1 MIVMEKIKLEIF
13 VGLFM
18 IAGFLAFVYVSLQ
31 FGEFSIFS
39 MDKSYEI
46 RAEFTNISGLKVG
59 ATVEIAGVSVG
70 KVSAVSLGDKDR
82 AIVSMRIDKGVSITD
97 DAIASIR
104 TQGIIGD
111 KYVKI
116 TQGGS
121 EKYLKNGDT
130 LFDTESAVDI
140 EEMISK
146 YIFGKV

>member
-1 MIVMEKIKLEIF
+1 MKKINLEII
-13 VGLFM
+13 VGIF
-18 IAGFLAFVYVSLQ
+18 IVAGFLAFVYVSLQ
-31 FGEFSIFS
+31 FGEFSVFA
-39 MDKSYEI
+39 MNDTYTVK
-46 RAEFTNISGLKVG
+46 AEFTNVSGLKEG

-70 KVSAVSLGDKDR
+70 KVSAIQLADMDKAVVSL
-82 AIVSMRIDKGVSITD
+82 RIDKNTKITD

-116 TQGGS
+116 LQGGS
-121 EKYLKNGDT
+121 DNYLKEGDEII
-130 LFDTESAVDI
+130 DTESAVDL

>member
-1 MIVMEKIKLEIF
+1 MKKASLEIL

-18 IAGFLAFVYVSLQ
+18 VAGFLAFVYVSLQ

-39 MDKSYEI
+39 MDKNYEL
-46 RAEFTNISGLKVG
+46 RAEFTNVSGLKDG

-70 KVSAVSLGDKDR
+70 KVSSISLDKKDR
-82 AIVSMRIDKGVSITD
+82 AMVVMLIEKKVRITD

-116 TQGGS
+116 SQGGS
-121 EKYLKNGDT
+121 DKYLKNGGT
-130 LFDTESAVDI
+130 IFDTESAVDL
-140 EEMISK
+140 EELISK

>member
-1 MIVMEKIKLEIF
+1 MSLMKKASLEIV

-18 IAGFLAFVYVSLQ
+18 VAGFLAFVYVSLQ

-39 MDKSYEI
+39 LDKNYEI
-46 RAEFTNISGLKVG
+46 RAEFTNVSGLKDG
-59 ATVEIAGVSVG
+59 ATVEIAGVGVG
-70 KVSAVSLGDKDR
+70 KVSAIRLDNKDR
-82 AIVSMRIDKGVSITD
+82 AMVVMRIEKSVRITD

-116 TQGGS
+116 SEGGS
-121 EKYLKNGDT
+121 SENLKDGDT
-130 LFDTESAVDI
+130 IYDTESAIDL

>member
-1 MIVMEKIKLEIF
+1 MKKASLEIL

-18 IAGFLAFVYVSLQ
+18 VAGFLAFVYVSLQ

-39 MDKSYEI
+39 MDKNYEI
-46 RAEFTNISGLKVG
+46 RAEFTNVSGLKDG

-70 KVSAVSLGDKDR
+70 KVSAISLDKKDR
-82 AIVSMRIDKGVSITD
+82 AMVVMLIEKKVRITD

-116 TQGGS
+116 SQGGS
-121 EKYLKNGDT
+121 DAFLKNGDT
-130 LFDTESAVDI
+130 IYDTESAVDL

>member
-1 MIVMEKIKLEIF
+1 MSLMKKASLEIV

-18 IAGFLAFVYVSLQ
+18 VIGFLAFVYVSLQ

-39 MDKSYEI
+39 MDKNYALQ
-46 RAEFTNISGLKVG
+46 AEFTNVSGLKNG

-70 KVSAVSLGDKDR
+70 KVSAIKLDKKDR
-82 AIVSMRIDKGVSITD
+82 AMVVMRIEKNVHITD

-116 TQGGS
+116 SQGAS
-121 EKYLKNGDT
+121 SKYLKSGDT
-130 LFDTESAVDI
+130 IFDTESAVDL

>member
-1 MIVMEKIKLEIF
+1 MKKINLEIL
-13 VGLFM
+13 VGLFI
-18 IAGFLAFVYVSLQ
+18 IAGFLAF
-31 FGEFSIFS
+31 
-39 MDKSYEI
+39 
-46 RAEFTNISGLKVG
+46 
-59 ATVEIAGVSVG
+59 EIAGVSVG
-70 KVSAVSLGDKDR
+70 KVSGISLNDKDR
-82 AIVSMRIDKGVSITD
+82 AVVTMRIEKDVPITD

-121 EKYLKNGDT
+121 EEYLKNGDT